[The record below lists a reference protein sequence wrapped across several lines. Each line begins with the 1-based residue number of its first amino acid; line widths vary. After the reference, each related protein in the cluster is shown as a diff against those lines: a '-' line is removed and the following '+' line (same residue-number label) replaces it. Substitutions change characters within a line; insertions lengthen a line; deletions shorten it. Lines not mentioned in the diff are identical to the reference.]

1 MTLSTKKWRRTISE
15 YCTLSSYIVKHR
27 LHVWARR
34 RERNK
39 IAAEKCRN
47 KRKKAVERLYSESE
61 LVAVQN
67 TRYKEEFQRLEA
79 EYR

>member
-1 MTLSTKKWRRTISE
+1 MATVGE
-15 YCTLSSYIVKHR
+15 PGAHSSYIVKHC